1 MLLST
6 ARRFALNKFDKC
18 TCVKRCSAYYSQ
30 SSSDSSEKKSQ
41 QSGWSGRN
49 AWKLGFITLSCS
61 GLFGF
66 GFALATWGPPRKD
79 DNGIEIEDKFSRTP
93 LIWGYI
99 CRTWSSLLEFNQS
112 IKDPVSEKLLPDPVQ
127 PPYYQPP
134 YTLVMEMTDV
144 LVHPDWKFRTG
155 WRFKKRPALELFLQQ
170 LSPHYEVV
178 VFTNESAMT
187 GGPVLAQMDPQGQFI
202 HFRLFREAT
211 RYKEGKHI
219 KDLSCLNR
227 DLSRVVLVDWDSTAA
242 QLQPRNSL
250 IIKRWNG
257 DESDKELIDLAAF
270 LRMIAM
276 GSVDDVRLVLDYYR
290 DFDDPLAFFREK
302 HEELMEIQAKRKHET
317 EKALS
322 KRPRPTFSFT
332 GMAKS

>member
-1 MLLST
+1 MLLT
-6 ARRFALNKFDKC
+6 PTRRFALNRFDRWTYFKQ
-18 TCVKRCSAYYSQ
+18 CSAYYSLG
-30 SSSDSSEKKSQ
+30 SNDSSEDKSQ
-41 QSGWSGRN
+41 QSWWSGKN
-49 AWKLGFITLSCS
+49 AWKIGCFTLGCS
-61 GLFGF
+61 SLFAV
-66 GFALATWGPPRKD
+66 GFAVATWGPPKKD
-79 DNGIEIEDKFSRTP
+79 DNGVEIEDNFSRKP
-93 LIWGYI
+93 IIWGYL
-99 CRTWSSLLEFNQS
+99 CRTFSSLLEFNQS

-134 YTLVMEMTDV
+134 YTLVLEMTDV
-144 LVHPDWKFRTG
+144 LVHPDWKFRSG
-155 WRFKKRPALELFLQQ
+155 WRFKKRAALDLFLQQ

-178 VFTNESAMT
+178 VYTNESVMI

-211 RYKEGKHI
+211 RYKGGKHI

-227 DLSRVVLVDWDSTAA
+227 DLSRVVFVDWDPAAA

-250 IIKRWNG
+250 IIKRWDG
-257 DESDKELIDLAAF
+257 DESDRELIDLAAF

-290 DFDDPLAFFREK
+290 EFDDPLAFFREK
-302 HEELMEIQAKRKHET
+302 HEELMEIQAKRKQET

-322 KRPRPTFSFT
+322 KRIRPTFSFT
-332 GMAKS
+332 GMARS

>member
-6 ARRFALNKFDKC
+6 FRRFTSLKLDKC
-18 TCVKRCSAYYSQ
+18 GYFRRCIACYSQ
-30 SSSDSSEKKSQ
+30 SPSDSPGDKSQ
-41 QSGWSGRN
+41 QSSWSGRN
-49 AWKLGFITLSCS
+49 SWKFGLIILSCS
-61 GLFGF
+61 GMLVIIP
-66 GFALATWGPPRKD
+66 AVASWGPPRKD
-79 DNGIEIEDKFSRTP
+79 ENGNEIQDRFSQM
-93 LIWGYI
+93 
-99 CRTWSSLLEFNQS
+99 SLVRVIFVEPGVHYWNS
-112 IKDPVSEKLLPDPVQ
+112 TNIKDPVSEKLLPDPVQ

-134 YTLVMEMTDV
+134 YTLVLEMTDV

-155 WRFKKRPALELFLQQ
+155 WRFKKRPALEMFLQQ

-178 VFTNESAMT
+178 VLTNESAMT
-187 GGPVLAQMDPQGQFI
+187 GGPVLAQMDPQGKFI

-227 DLSRVVLVDWDSTAA
+227 DLSRVVLVDWDPIAA

-250 IIKRWNG
+250 IIKRWDG
-257 DESDKELIDLAAF
+257 DESDRELIDLAAF

-290 DFDDPLAFFREK
+290 EFDDPLAFFREK
-302 HEELMEIQAKRKHET
+302 HEELMEMQAKRKHET

-332 GMAKS
+332 GMARS